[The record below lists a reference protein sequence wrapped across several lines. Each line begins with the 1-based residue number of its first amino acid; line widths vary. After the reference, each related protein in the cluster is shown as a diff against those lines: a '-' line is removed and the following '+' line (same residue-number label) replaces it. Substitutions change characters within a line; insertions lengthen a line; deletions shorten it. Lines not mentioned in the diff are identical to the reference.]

1 MKRSGIITY
10 GSVEALV
17 SIDCQAKLNS
27 KELVDVQPEDIN
39 IGSGE
44 LELERAVTA

>member
-1 MKRSGIITY
+1 MKRPGIITY
-10 GSVEALV
+10 GSVEALISV
-17 SIDCQAKLNS
+17 DCQAKL
-27 KELVDVQPEDIN
+27 KELVDIQD